1 MSDTTPAVSSDTA
14 ASTASGWQQ
23 RIEGEWYGNPSVW
36 DADGNHTGY
45 IKVNRSSVFDEG
57 STTYFM
63 HTLFDGI
70 GPLRPRLEFV
80 EFAFGVKDSDE
91 DRIYMGP
98 DFYGAGQPYGT
109 LVDAHYYSPAWQADL
124 RTMVHILDDGETQV
138 YSSLLY
144 EGPRIL
150 CVFNGIYKV
159 AFDYETNGDTR
170 ERIDEWCASERVNG
184 RTPFTLPAKTEGRWS
199 GTMHAYGADQ
209 SPAGEVQVSIEHRP
223 TSLLRANQTVTMS
236 GLLEHSW
243 TFDRNR
249 SGNLHTYDGPDV
261 WGNATSYGRA
271 LYTSQH
277 MHGTALKIVGR
288 EFIIDSE
295 HRLSAVWRVLD
306 GDETVY
312 FLFGEL
318 AFEAA

>member
-1 MSDTTPAVSSDTA
+1 MTTTNDPATETDTS
-14 ASTASGWQQ
+14 SGWQQ

-36 DADGNHTGY
+36 DAEGNHTGY
-45 IKVNRSSVFDEG
+45 IKVNRSSVFEG
-57 STTYFM
+57 GDTTYYM
-63 HTLFDGI
+63 HTLFDGT

-98 DFYGAGQPYGT
+98 DFYGAGQPYGA

-144 EGPRIL
+144 EGPKIL

-159 AFDYETNGDTR
+159 AFDYEENAQTK
-170 ERIDEWCASERVNG
+170 ERIDAWCASERING
-184 RTPFTLPAKTEGRWS
+184 KVPHTLPAKTPGRWT
-199 GTMHAYGADQ
+199 GRLHAYGGDQ
-209 SPAGEVQVSIEHRP
+209 LPAGEVEVTIDHQP
-223 TSLLRANQTVTMS
+223 TSLLRARQTVTMT
-236 GLLEHSW
+236 GLLEHQW
-243 TFDRNR
+243 TFDRFR
-249 SGNLHTYDGPDV
+249 DGNLHTYDGPDV
-261 WGNATSYGRA
+261 WGNATAYGRA

-277 MHGTALKIVGR
+277 VHGTALKVTGR
-288 EFIIDSE
+288 EFIIDDDHSM
-295 HRLSAVWRVLD
+295 SAVWRVLD
-306 GDETVY
+306 GDQTSW

-318 AFEAA
+318 TFEPS